1 MAMEMSKVTSRYK
14 SLREGQSVMVQATR
28 EGVGQKG
35 PRATMNI
42 TLASRYLVLM
52 PRQEQFSLS
61 KKISNEQE
69 SDAYAICCLKCPDH
83 QDLV

>member
-1 MAMEMSKVTSRYK
+1 MAFLHVTEVVSENSHGDEQSHQPIQK
-14 SLREGQSVMVQATR
+14 LLREGQSVMVQVTR

-52 PRQEQFSLS
+52 PG
-61 KKISNEQE
+61 KSNLTVKENF
-69 SDAYAICCLKCPDH
+69 
-83 QDLV
+83 